1 MPPRRF
7 LQRPKQ
13 KDGSV
18 FGGKDEKRI
27 RIESVSV
34 NKSQFEL
41 TNMNEILAFFKTS
54 GQTLKFE
61 KKGII
66 MGVKI
71 ERGAAKSPR

>member
-1 MPPRRF
+1 MPPRF

-18 FGGKDEKRI
+18 FWGKYEKRI

-34 NKSQFEL
+34 NESQFEL